1 MLSTRAFLTNSTRII
16 PSLSSS
22 RFGSTLIVAEHNEE
36 KLAPI
41 TLNAITAANKVFI
54 QNRNRKDSNL
64 KHQFFLL
71 F

>member
-1 MLSTRAFLTNSTRII
+1 MLSTRAFLTNSARFV
-16 PSLSSS
+16 PSLASS

-54 QNRNRKDSNL
+54 KS
-64 KHQFFLL
+64 K
-71 F
+71 